1 MKRIKTCLVVTLLI
15 ALGVPTPAATQTAP
29 PTSAISRNATV
40 PSGNGSDQAAPA
52 REVFKVGASVRLR
65 TEVRDDSKFGSTNP
79 GNDEQYLLTQLRVNA
94 TWNAATRATVFV
106 EVQDARIFGEEGI
119 DQDATPNIFADE
131 LDLHQG
137 YLQIDLSSGQLPVDL
152 TVGRQKFN
160 LGDQRLVS
168 SLEWVNTARVWDGVR
183 LDVGRAGE
191 RTLSAFASRLVSVNP
206 RKFNWHDL
214 TGNRM
219 FDSYFYGAYFSSALA
234 LITDLGLVQE
244 GRLEAYWLF
253 RHQAEAGDGVQTFG
267 GRLTATHGAWDAEL
281 EGAVQFGR
289 WGDERHR
296 GSMLRSALGYT
307 AVDLNDS
314 RFGLAYNFGSGDGDP
329 NDGTHATFDNLY
341 PLNHAF
347 YGYMDFFALQN
358 LHNIE
363 ATFDTGFGGGFAARV
378 AYQGFWLV
386 QEDTDAWYNAGA
398 GVVRQATRDVA
409 SHVGTEIDITLR
421 RSFWQGR
428 VAVEGGYGRLLTG
441 EYMRSTGP
449 NADADFFYLQTKVS
463 R

>member
-1 MKRIKTCLVVTLLI
+1 MP
-15 ALGVPTPAATQTAP
+15 APAATQTTP
-29 PTSAISRNATV
+29 PTSAISRSATV
-40 PSGNGSDQAAPA
+40 PLGNGSDQAAPT

-65 TEVRDDSKFGSTNP
+65 TEVRDDFKFGSTDP
-79 GNDEQYLLTQLRVNA
+79 GNDEQLLLTQLRVNA

-106 EVQDARIFGEEGI
+106 EVQDARILGEEGI
-119 DQDATPNIFADE
+119 NQGATPNIFADE

-137 YLQIDLSSGQLPVDL
+137 YLQVGLSSGQLPVDL

-160 LGDQRLVS
+160 LGAQRLVS

-183 LDVGRAGE
+183 LDVGRADE
-191 RTLSAFASRLVSVNP
+191 RTLNAFASRLVPVNP
-206 RKFNWHDL
+206 QELNWHDL

-219 FDSYFYGAYFSSALA
+219 FDSYFYGAYFTDSG
-234 LITDLGLVQE
+234 LIQG

-253 RHQAEAGDGVQTFG
+253 RHQAEADDEVQTFG
-267 GRLTATHGAWDAEL
+267 ERLTATRGAWDAEL
-281 EGAVQFGR
+281 EGAAQFGR
-289 WGDERHR
+289 WGDVRHR
-296 GSMLRSALGYT
+296 GSMLHSALGYT
-307 AVDLNDS
+307 AVDLNAS
-314 RFGLAYNFGSGDGDP
+314 RFGVAYNFGSGDGDP
-329 NDGTHATFDNLY
+329 NDGTHSTFDNLY

-347 YGYMDFFALQN
+347 YGYMDFFAPQN
-358 LHNIE
+358 LHDIE

-378 AYQGFWLV
+378 AYQVFWLV

-398 GVVRQATRDVA
+398 GVVRQATQDVA

-421 RSFWQGR
+421 RSFWQER

-441 EYMRSTGP
+441 GYVRSTGP